1 MQALFIVMV
10 LLNLLIKS
18 LLLLLVHSNTVHKG
32 ICILCGYTVARP
44 SLVLEP
50 VVTKTDTWN

>member
-50 VVTKTDTWN
+50 VVTKTDT